1 MPATNDEIA
10 SLFDD
15 MATLLQMKG
24 DSVFKVRAYQR
35 AARTV
40 EQLPTSLDKAVHEG
54 EDLKAIPGI
63 GDAISKKIQEMVATG
78 RVDAY
83 ERLKGE
89 LPRGAL
95 TFMNIPGVGPK
106 TAVLI
111 ARETGAGTVEEL
123 EMAILQGRLAD
134 VPRMGEKTAQNILR
148 HVRWLRSKESRVPIG
163 AALPMAEGIM
173 AGLREACPGLGRISP
188 AGSLRRWKETVGDVD
203 IMGTADDPAAVMDAL
218 VALPEVREV
227 LGHGMKKSS
236 VVVQSG
242 LQIDLRIVEAGSWGA
257 MLQYFT
263 GSQQHNIQLRD
274 YANQQGLSLNEYGIS
289 DLESGALEKQADEE
303 SFYRRLG
310 LPLIPPEIREGMWE
324 LDLAREDRLPRLVDS
339 SDVRGDLHVHSDW
352 NGGTGS
358 LDAIIQAATAAGYE
372 YVAVTDRS
380 AGRGTTAGLSP
391 QRLLEQV
398 RVLRSMKELKGIR
411 VLSGCEVE
419 IHPDGSLDHPDDILE
434 GLDLVVASVHS
445 SLGQDPAEMTQRII
459 NAMHNPNVDIV
470 GHPTG
475 RIVGSRESEGVDVE
489 ALLAAALA
497 TGTAVEINGS
507 PDRLDL
513 KDNHVLRASELGV
526 ALAIGSDAHGCSDL
540 DHMRF
545 GVATARRGWCESR
558 HILNTLPLPDLLAY
572 LNTPKA
578 HRLAFLAGRG

>member
-1 MPATNDEIA
+1 MPSTNDQIA
-10 SLFDD
+10 NLFDD

-24 DSVFKVRAYQR
+24 DSIFKVRAYQR

-40 EQLPTSLDKAVHEG
+40 EQLPTSLERAVHEG

-63 GDAISKKIQEMVATG
+63 GDAISKKIQEMVTTG
-78 RVDAY
+78 RVEAY

-89 LPRGAL
+89 LPPGAL

-148 HVRWLRSKESRVPIG
+148 HVRWLRTKESRVPIG
-163 AALPMAEGIM
+163 AALPMAEGII
-173 AGLREACPGLGRISP
+173 AGLREACPSLGRISA
-188 AGSLRRWKETVGDVD
+188 AGSLRRWRETVGDVD

-218 VALPEVREV
+218 VGLPEVREV
-227 LGHGMKKSS
+227 LGHGSKKSS

-242 LQIDLRIVEAGSWGA
+242 LQIDLRIVAADSWGA

-263 GSQQHNIQLRD
+263 GSQQHNILLRD

-324 LDLAREDRLPRLVDS
+324 LDLAREDRLPRLVEF
-339 SDVRGDLHVHSDW
+339 SDLRGDLHVHSDW
-352 NGGTGS
+352 TDGTDS
-358 LDAIIQAATAAGYE
+358 LEAIFKSAKASGYE
-372 YVAVTDRS
+372 FVAITDRS
-380 AGRGTTAGLSP
+380 AGRGTSAGLSP
-391 QRLLEQV
+391 QRLLEQ
-398 RVLRSMKELKGIR
+398 LRLLGSTQERHGIR
-411 VLSGCEVE
+411 ALSGCEVE
-419 IHPDGSLDHPDDILE
+419 IHADGSLDYPDDILE
-434 GLDLVVASVHS
+434 QLDLVVASVHT
-445 SLGQDPAEMTQRII
+445 SLGQDPAEMTQRIVR
-459 NAMHNPNVDIV
+459 AMHNPNVDVV
-470 GHPTG
+470 GHPTC

-489 ALLAAALA
+489 ALFAAALA
-497 TGTAVEINGS
+497 TGTAMEVNGS
-507 PDRLDL
+507 PERLDL
-513 KDNHVLRASELGV
+513 KDNHVLRAAELGIP
-526 ALAIGSDAHGCSDL
+526 LAIGSDAHSCSEL
-540 DHMRF
+540 DHIRF
-545 GVATARRGWCESR
+545 GVAMARRGWCESR
-558 HILNTLPLPDLLAY
+558 NILNTLPLSDLLTY
-572 LNTPKA
+572 LNTPKPQ
-578 HRLAFLAGRG
+578 RLAFFSGGR

>member
-1 MPATNDEIA
+1 MPSTNDQIA

-40 EQLPTSLDKAVHEG
+40 EQLPMSLEKAVHDG

-63 GDAISKKIQEMVATG
+63 GDAISKKIREMVTTG

-89 LPRGAL
+89 LPRGSL

-123 EMAILQGRLAD
+123 ERAILQGRLAD

-148 HVRWLRSKESRVPIG
+148 HVRRLRSKKSRVPIG
-163 AALPMAEGIM
+163 VALPVAEGIITQ
-173 AGLREACPGLGRISP
+173 LRQAHPGLGRVSP
-188 AGSLRRWKETVGDVD
+188 AGSLRRSKETVGDID
-203 IMGTADDPAAVMDAL
+203 IMGTSDDPGAVMDAL
-218 VALPEVREV
+218 VGLPQVQEV
-227 LGHGMKKSS
+227 LGHGSKKSS
-236 VVVQSG
+236 VVIQSG
-242 LQIDLRIVEAGSWGA
+242 LQIDLRIVAADSWGA

-263 GSQQHNIQLRD
+263 GSQQHSILLRD

-324 LDLAREDRLPRLVDS
+324 LDLAREGRLPRLVEL
-339 SDVRGDLHVHSDW
+339 SDLRGDLHVHSNWTD
-352 NGGTGS
+352 GADS
-358 LDAIIQAATAAGYE
+358 LEAMVQAAAALGFE
-372 YVAVTDRS
+372 YVAITDRS
-380 AGRGTTAGLSP
+380 MGRGTSAGLSSE
-391 QRLLEQV
+391 RLLEQLRVLGSIQERCGV
-398 RVLRSMKELKGIR
+398 RVLT
-411 VLSGCEVE
+411 GCEVE
-419 IHPDGSLDHPDDILE
+419 IHPEGFLDHPDDILQR
-434 GLDLVVASVHS
+434 LDVVVASVHS
-445 SLGQDPAEMTQRII
+445 ALGQHPVEMTRRIVK
-459 NAMHNPNVDIV
+459 AMDNPNVDIV
-470 GHPTG
+470 GHPTC

-489 ALLAAALA
+489 ALFAAAAA
-497 TGTAVEINGS
+497 TGTAMEINGS

-513 KDNHVLRASELGV
+513 KDSHILRAVELGV
-526 ALAIGSDAHGCSDL
+526 PLAIGSDAHGVSDL
-540 DHMRF
+540 DHTRF
-545 GVATARRGWCESR
+545 GVAMARRGWCESR
-558 HILNTLPLPDLLAY
+558 HILNTLPLPDLLTY
-572 LNTPKA
+572 LDTPKP
-578 HRLAFLAGRG
+578 HRRSLLAGRG